1 MGAPALLWPPLLLV
15 LMLFGQLPVTLAQSE
30 VCYVNETIFQ
40 VEENK
45 NVTEP
50 LVDIYVPKD
59 QEVVLGPLSTPFAFR
74 ILGNQLFLNVTPDYE
89 ETPLLE
95 AQLECRKGNT
105 VVTQLRVFVAV
116 LDVNDNAPEFSF
128 TTKEQDVAEDTKVNT
143 VVIPEADLQATD
155 RDKDDILYY
164 TLLEV
169 TPGAS
174 SFFSL
179 MGVNRPALKLDR
191 SLDFLKMRNMTF
203 QLLVRD
209 TWEDKVE
216 PSHTASATLVL
227 NVVPADLRPPWFL
240 PCSFSD
246 GYICIDAQY
255 RGVVPTGHR
264 LPFPLILQPG
274 PIYAVDGDQGINID
288 IIYSIIG
295 GNTNDTF
302 TINADSGNLTMAKS
316 VSSPMTFILLVK
328 AEQADL
334 ARYSVT
340 QATVEA
346 RAVNGNH
353 TLQFTQRLYRG
364 MVELGSGAYTAVK
377 DAASPFKLLRI
388 QAVDPD
394 FPDFNSAIT
403 HRITNCSEF
412 TMDGD
417 IVLTTVALEQAR
429 VFYAEVEAISTVTQL
444 TATTVAEIRV
454 SGLEP
459 PSTESPP
466 SPEPGGTTSSTASEV
481 PGTSQR
487 PTSTSSAGGTGPLP
501 PSGTTLRPPASVLPT
516 SVSSPTAGSS
526 PSPQPATPSEG
537 SSESP
542 KPEISQPTNP
552 TVGTG
557 PSPQPATPSEGSS
570 ESPKPEISQPTIP
583 TVGTG
588 PSPQPATPGE
598 GSAQTSKPG
607 TSQPTTPTAGTS
619 TSPHPATP
627 GEGSAQTPKPG
638 TSQPT
643 ATVSSRSP
651 SPSGIPGEDGIGGDS
666 DGQHFSTVDMA
677 VLGGVLGA
685 LLLLALICLG
695 ILIHKHYGHR
705 FHCCSGK
712 AAEGKMSSFDNQAF
726 LSDPKP
732 SWDPTPDPEPESDL
746 APAEPPS
753 APPSPV
759 PTVPAPPSPQ
769 TLSRS
774 HAPESPTAA
783 GAGDSPSAVRSILTK
798 ERRPESGYKAVW
810 FGEDIGAEADVVVLN
825 APTAEADG
833 AGDGGEGSDDEDD
846 TDPNSHFRILESKT

>member
-501 PSGTTLRPPASVLPT
+501 PSG
-516 SVSSPTAGSS
+516 
-526 PSPQPATPSEG
+526 
-537 SSESP
+537 
-542 KPEISQPTNP
+542 
-552 TVGTG
+552 
-557 PSPQPATPSEGSS
+557 
-570 ESPKPEISQPTIP
+570 
-583 TVGTG
+583 
-588 PSPQPATPGE
+588 
-598 GSAQTSKPG
+598 
-607 TSQPTTPTAGTS
+607 
-619 TSPHPATP
+619 
-627 GEGSAQTPKPG
+627 
-638 TSQPT
+638 
-643 ATVSSRSP
+643 
-651 SPSGIPGEDGIGGDS
+651 IPGEDGIGGDS

-846 TDPNSHFRILESKT
+846 TDPNVGPQQDYTYI

>member
-394 FPDFNSAIT
+394 FPDLNSAIT

-459 PSTESPP
+459 PSTGESL
-466 SPEPGGTTSSTASEV
+466 G
-481 PGTSQR
+481 
-487 PTSTSSAGGTGPLP
+487 
-501 PSGTTLRPPASVLPT
+501 
-516 SVSSPTAGSS
+516 
-526 PSPQPATPSEG
+526 
-537 SSESP
+537 
-542 KPEISQPTNP
+542 
-552 TVGTG
+552 
-557 PSPQPATPSEGSS
+557 
-570 ESPKPEISQPTIP
+570 
-583 TVGTG
+583 
-588 PSPQPATPGE
+588 
-598 GSAQTSKPG
+598 
-607 TSQPTTPTAGTS
+607 
-619 TSPHPATP
+619 
-627 GEGSAQTPKPG
+627 
-638 TSQPT
+638 
-643 ATVSSRSP
+643 
-651 SPSGIPGEDGIGGDS
+651 

-712 AAEGKMSSFDNQAF
+712 AADGKMSSFDNQAF

-746 APAEPPS
+746 APAEPPP

-846 TDPNSHFRILESKT
+846 TDPNVGPQQDYTYI

>member
-394 FPDFNSAIT
+394 FPDLNSAIT

-429 VFYAEVEAISTVTQL
+429 VFYAEVQAWWGRGMQAQVREGQDPFPTQ
-444 TATTVAEIRV
+444 V
-454 SGLEP
+454 
-459 PSTESPP
+459 
-466 SPEPGGTTSSTASEV
+466 EPGGTTGPSSSTASEV

-526 PSPQPATPSEG
+526 
-537 SSESP
+537 
-542 KPEISQPTNP
+542 
-552 TVGTG
+552 

-643 ATVSSRSP
+643 ATVSN
-651 SPSGIPGEDGIGGDS
+651 GIGGDS

-712 AAEGKMSSFDNQAF
+712 AADGKMSSFDNQAF

-746 APAEPPS
+746 APAEPPP

-846 TDPNSHFRILESKT
+846 TDPNVGPQQDYTYI

>member
-459 PSTESPP
+459 PST
-466 SPEPGGTTSSTASEV
+466 
-481 PGTSQR
+481 
-487 PTSTSSAGGTGPLP
+487 
-501 PSGTTLRPPASVLPT
+501 
-516 SVSSPTAGSS
+516 
-526 PSPQPATPSEG
+526 
-537 SSESP
+537 
-542 KPEISQPTNP
+542 
-552 TVGTG
+552 
-557 PSPQPATPSEGSS
+557 
-570 ESPKPEISQPTIP
+570 
-583 TVGTG
+583 
-588 PSPQPATPGE
+588 
-598 GSAQTSKPG
+598 
-607 TSQPTTPTAGTS
+607 
-619 TSPHPATP
+619 
-627 GEGSAQTPKPG
+627 
-638 TSQPT
+638 
-643 ATVSSRSP
+643 
-651 SPSGIPGEDGIGGDS
+651 GIPGEDGIGGDS

-846 TDPNSHFRILESKT
+846 TDPNVGPQQDYTYI